1 MCVSEAEPKV
11 HRIFTKSRMRSHL
24 SPLNPNVRSHLI
36 SPNRDRTLTQANS
49 DRFLVLPVE
58 AVIAASFISTQEHQ
72 LQ

>member
-1 MCVSEAEPKV
+1 M
-11 HRIFTKSRMRSHL
+11 F
-24 SPLNPNVRSHLI
+24 I